1 MRLAIMIIHL
11 FNYFMKKFLK
21 KFKWFVPLVVVVA
34 SAITGIDLTP
44 VQKAVEE
51 TVNDS
56 TTVRQS
62 TDELC
67 DSIVNDSV
75 CYTPNSDCYAK

>member
-21 KFKWFVPLVVVVA
+21 KFKWFIPLVVVVA

-56 TTVRQS
+56 TNVRQS
-62 TDELC
+62 TDELG

-75 CYTPNSDCYAK
+75 CYTLNSDCYAK

>member
-1 MRLAIMIIHL
+1 
-11 FNYFMKKFLK
+11 MKNFLK
-21 KFKWFVPLVVVVA
+21 KNKWFMTLAVVLVGA
-34 SAITGIDLTP
+34 FTGIDLTP

-56 TTVRQS
+56 TEVQKSS
-62 TDELC
+62 TNELG

-75 CYTPNSDCYAK
+75 CYTINSVNNEK

>member
-1 MRLAIMIIHL
+1 
-11 FNYFMKKFLK
+11 MKKFLK
-21 KFKWFVPLVVVVA
+21 KNKWFITLAVVVA
-34 SAITGIDLTP
+34 SAITGIDSTP

-56 TTVRQS
+56 TQVHKS
-62 TDELC
+62 TDELG

-75 CYTPNSDCYAK
+75 CYTTINSVNDEK

>member
-21 KFKWFVPLVVVVA
+21 KFKWSITLVVVVA
-34 SAITGIDLTP
+34 SVITGIDLTP

-51 TVNDS
+51 IVNDS
-56 TTVRQS
+56 TNVRQS
-62 TDELC
+62 TDEFG

>member
-1 MRLAIMIIHL
+1 
-11 FNYFMKKFLK
+11 MKKFLK
-21 KFKWFVPLVVVVA
+21 KNKWLITLAVVLVGA
-34 SAITGIDLTP
+34 FTGIDLTP

-56 TTVRQS
+56 SEVQKS
-62 TDELC
+62 TNELG

-75 CYTPNSDCYAK
+75 CYTTINSVNDEK

>member
-1 MRLAIMIIHL
+1 M
-11 FNYFMKKFLK
+11 FMKKFLK
-21 KFKWFVPLVVVVA
+21 KFKWSITLVVVVA
-34 SAITGIDLTP
+34 SAITGIYLTP

-56 TTVRQS
+56 TNVRQS
-62 TDELC
+62 TDELG

>member
-1 MRLAIMIIHL
+1 
-11 FNYFMKKFLK
+11 MKKFLK
-21 KFKWFVPLVVVVA
+21 KFKWLITLAVVLVGA
-34 SAITGIDLTP
+34 FTGIDLMP

-56 TTVRQS
+56 TQVHKS
-62 TDELC
+62 TDELG

-75 CYTPNSDCYAK
+75 CYTTINSVNDEK

>member
-1 MRLAIMIIHL
+1 
-11 FNYFMKKFLK
+11 MKKFLK
-21 KFKWFVPLVVVVA
+21 KFQWVLTLVVAVVGA
-34 SAITGIDLTP
+34 FTGYDLAP

-56 TTVRQS
+56 TEVRRS
-62 TDELC
+62 TNELG

-75 CYTPNSDCYAK
+75 CYTVNSVNDEK